1 MENQFPDFLAAM
13 GEQILPDDLL
23 MEIFTRTDP
32 KTAARCRTASTT
44 WRVRLSS
51 ERFRMDNTLTNIG
64 KYRNVLLQ
72 IGDPERYG
80 STQAFCIVDC
90 EGGERVAAPMPEQL
104 GPGGWWNVIGSDC
117 GVICVQYS
125 TNGPDLRLLLWN
137 PLLRTARQLDDP
149 ADKLLKQAVI
159 GYAFGYRA
167 GTDNYCV
174 VHMSK
179 RHVLDRFLHCNVF
192 NSAEGSWKHAYI
204 NDQRLTHL
212 DEGSA
217 FHLGKAV
224 WVNWGGR
231 GLTIATHVVVLDADT
246 FILSKIRIN
255 RNLIQ
260 HVQALRVLDGIPHL
274 VGYERSP
281 HRGLSTIWCKI
292 DLESMCLVPFIR
304 RRVAGQYGVPWNPMT
319 IMVDR
324 MITVRENNHRR
335 ARDANGGFL
344 TEISLVQ
351 INLLNRHRVTAF
363 NGEWPSDMNLQ
374 RVITVGVG
382 CLVP

>member
-1 MENQFPDFLAAM
+1 MENQFPEMMADM
-13 GEQILPDDLL
+13 GEQILSDDLL

-51 ERFRMDNTLTNIG
+51 ERFMKDNTLTNVG

-90 EGGERVAAPMPEQL
+90 VGGGR
-104 GPGGWWNVIGSDC
+104 
-117 GVICVQYS
+117 YS

-137 PLLRTARQLDDP
+137 PLMRIARQLDDL

-167 GTDNYCV
+167 GTDNYYV

-192 NSAEGSWKHAYI
+192 NSAEGRWKHAYI

-212 DEGSA
+212 DEGST

-231 GLTIATHVVVLDADT
+231 GLTTATHVVVLDADT

-292 DLESMCLVPFIR
+292 DLESMCVVPFMK
-304 RRVAGQYGVPWNPMT
+304 RRVAGQYGVPWNPVT
-319 IMVDR
+319 IIGDR
-324 MITVRENNHRR
+324 MIIVRENNHKR
-335 ARDANGGFL
+335 ARGANGDFL

-351 INLLNRHRVTAF
+351 INLLNRHRVNAF
-363 NGEWPSDMNLQ
+363 NGEWPSDMNL
-374 RVITVGVG
+374 
-382 CLVP
+382 

>member
-1 MENQFPDFLAAM
+1 MENQFVGSMAEFGDQVF
-13 GEQILPDDLL
+13 PDDIL

-51 ERFRMDNTLTNIG
+51 DRFRRDNTLANIG
-64 KYRNVLLQ
+64 KHRKVLLQ
-72 IGDPERYG
+72 IGDPETY
-80 STQAFCIVDC
+80 SSKESFCIVDC
-90 EGGERVAAPMPEQL
+90 VDGGIVAAPMPEQL
-104 GPGGWWNVIGSDC
+104 GPRGWWTVIDSDC

-125 TNGPDLRLLLWN
+125 TTGPDLRLLLWN
-137 PLLRTARQLDDP
+137 PLLRFARVLDDS

-192 NSAEGSWKHAYI
+192 NSADESWKHAYI

-231 GLTIATHVVVLDADT
+231 GLMIATHVVVLDAET
-246 FILSKIRIN
+246 FLLSKIRIN
-255 RNLIQ
+255 RRSIQ
-260 HVQALRVLDGIPHL
+260 HVQVMRVLDGIPHL

-281 HRGLSTIWCKI
+281 YGGLSTIWCKI
-292 DLESMCLVPFIR
+292 DLESMCVVPFIKLG
-304 RRVAGQYGVPWNPMT
+304 VAGQYGVPWNPVT
-319 IMVDR
+319 IMGDH
-324 MITVRENNHRR
+324 MITVRENNRKR
-335 ARDANGGFL
+335 AGGANGTVL
-344 TEISLVQ
+344 TEISLDQ
-351 INLLNRHRVTAF
+351 INFVSRHRVTTF
-363 NGEWPSDMNLQ
+363 RGEWSRDMSLQ
-374 RVITVGVG
+374 RVIIVGVG

>member
-1 MENQFPDFLAAM
+1 MENQFPDSLADM

-23 MEIFTRTDP
+23 MEIFTRTDL

-51 ERFRMDNTLTNIG
+51 ERFRKDNTLTNIG

-90 EGGERVAAPMPEQL
+90 VGGGRVAAPMPEQL
-104 GPGGWWNVIGSDC
+104 GPRGWWNVIGSDC

-125 TNGPDLRLLLWN
+125 TNGSDLRLLLWN
-137 PLLRTARQLDDP
+137 PLLRIARQLDDP

-167 GTDNYCV
+167 ETDNYCV

-179 RHVLDRFLHCNVF
+179 RHVLDRFLQCNVF

-224 WVNWGGR
+224 W
-231 GLTIATHVVVLDADT
+231 
-246 FILSKIRIN
+246 
-255 RNLIQ
+255 
-260 HVQALRVLDGIPHL
+260 ALRVLDGIPHL

-292 DLESMCLVPFIR
+292 DLESMCVVPFIKQ
-304 RRVAGQYGVPWNPMT
+304 RVGGQYGVPWNLVM
-319 IMVDR
+319 IMDDC
-324 MITVRENNHRR
+324 MITVRENNHKR
-335 ARDANGGFL
+335 ARGANGGFL

>member
-1 MENQFPDFLAAM
+1 M
-13 GEQILPDDLL
+13 GEPVLPDDLL
-23 MEIFTRTDP
+23 KEIFTRTDP

-44 WRVRLSS
+44 WRIRLSS
-51 ERFRMDNTLTNIG
+51 NRFRRDNTLANIG
-64 KYRNVLLQ
+64 KHRKVLLQ
-72 IGDPERYG
+72 IGDPETYG
-80 STQAFCIVDC
+80 SNESFCIVDC
-90 EGGERVAAPMPEQL
+90 
-104 GPGGWWNVIGSDC
+104 
-117 GVICVQYS
+117 YS
-125 TNGPDLRLLLWN
+125 TTGPDLRLLLWN
-137 PLLRTARQLDDP
+137 PLLRVARELDDP

-192 NSAEGSWKHAYI
+192 NSADGCWKHAYI

-231 GLTIATHVVVLDADT
+231 GLIIATHVVVLDAET
-246 FILSKIRIN
+246 FLLSKIRIN
-255 RNLIQ
+255 RRSLQ
-260 HVQALRVLDGIPHL
+260 HVQAMRVLDGIPHL

-281 HRGLSTIWCKI
+281 YGGLSTIWCKI
-292 DLESMCLVPFIR
+292 DLESMCVVPIIKLG
-304 RRVAGQYGVPWNPMT
+304 VVGQYGVPWNPVT
-319 IMVDR
+319 IMGDH
-324 MITVRENNHRR
+324 MITVRENNRKR
-335 ARDANGGFL
+335 AGGANGAFL
-344 TEISLVQ
+344 TEISLDQ
-351 INLLNRHRVTAF
+351 INVVSRRRVTTF
-363 NGEWPSDMNLQ
+363 KGEWPRDMSLH
-374 RVITVGVG
+374 RVIIVGVG